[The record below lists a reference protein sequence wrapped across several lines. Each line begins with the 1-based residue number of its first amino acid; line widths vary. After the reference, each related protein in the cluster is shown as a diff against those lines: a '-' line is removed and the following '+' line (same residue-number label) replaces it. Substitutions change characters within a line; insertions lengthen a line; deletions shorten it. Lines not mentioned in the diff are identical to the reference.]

1 MKRIKVLLLILCM
14 MFLMFGCSG
23 QEEYEGT
30 REKPVSKENYETSEK
45 EREDRPKVPETQK
58 ENIPEA
64 TPTPKLLYTVKDT
77 SGELTLEVKPGFAVT
92 VTRREKYVAA
102 KEGAKVMLPDL
113 AAWSD
118 GKISVKTISTTS
130 DGTKQQDYTMN
141 EKITIELLDEY
152 FNLLEEYS
160 MGKGERKS
168 YRDLQADATWQVFSY
183 TGDEEITRNAVEDST
198 LGVCDLYFYTNLKKN
213 ILYFKFPAD
222 ICFIDTGDRIG
233 GKKTEPE
240 EDKVYENKTQVSY
253 EVTQTGLDSF
263 KITGW
268 NQVAGDYIKISLHPE
283 LYEEGDSFS
292 LKDFSAQADAG
303 TGKLMEFIV
312 DSDEIGAETGQFFY
326 KNRLSPCKDYIEM
339 FESLQVNV
347 LEKTEELCV
356 LQYAVKLHGRQGDD
370 FTLDGLFAA
379 KTGSGSTGEDSAGE
393 ASGTSEDNTSVYTG
407 SDKCTHCSGTG
418 KTREDCAWC
427 HRTGKKNCPDC
438 NGTGKERCTGCGGDG
453 KNWDSLNG
461 TYSKCYKCFGN
472 GKMTC
477 DKCRGTGDVNCNS
490 CNGKGYN
497 QKTCTFCFGT
507 GKQ

>member
-1 MKRIKVLLLILCM
+1 M
-14 MFLMFGCSG
+14 
-23 QEEYEGT
+23 
-30 REKPVSKENYETSEK
+30 KENSET
-45 EREDRPKVPETQK
+45 EREDRTEASETEKEDRPEVPETEK

-64 TPTPKLLYTVKDT
+64 TPAPKQLYTATDT
-77 SGELTLEVKPGFAVT
+77 SGEIMLEVKPGFAAT
-92 VTRREKYVAA
+92 VTRREKYAA
-102 KEGAKVMLPDL
+102 AMEAAKVMLPDL

-118 GKISVKTISTTS
+118 GKLSVKTITTTS
-130 DGTKQQDYTMN
+130 DGTREQSYTMN

-152 FNLLEEYS
+152 FNLLEEYA
-160 MGKGERKS
+160 MGKGKRKS
-168 YRDLQADATWQVFSY
+168 YRDLQADATWQAFSY

-233 GKKTEPE
+233 GRKAEPE
-240 EDKVYENKTQVSY
+240 EAEVYENKTQVTY

-268 NQVAGDYIKISLHPE
+268 NHVAGDYIKISLHPE
-283 LYEEGDSFS
+283 LYEKGDSFS

-303 TGKLMEFIV
+303 
-312 DSDEIGAETGQFFY
+312 
-326 KNRLSPCKDYIEM
+326 
-339 FESLQVNV
+339 
-347 LEKTEELCV
+347 
-356 LQYAVKLHGRQGDD
+356 
-370 FTLDGLFAA
+370 
-379 KTGSGSTGEDSAGE
+379 
-393 ASGTSEDNTSVYTG
+393 
-407 SDKCTHCSGTG
+407 
-418 KTREDCAWC
+418 
-427 HRTGKKNCPDC
+427 TGKKNCPDC

-461 TYSKCYKCFGN
+461 VYEKCYKCFGN

-497 QKTCTFCFGT
+497 EKTCTFCFGI